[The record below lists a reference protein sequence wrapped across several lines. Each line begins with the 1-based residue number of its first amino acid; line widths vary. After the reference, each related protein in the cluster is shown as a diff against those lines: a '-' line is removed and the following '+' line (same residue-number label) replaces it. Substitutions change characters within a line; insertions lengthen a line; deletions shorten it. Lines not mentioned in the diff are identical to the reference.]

1 MQFFR
6 GAKRRLFFAL
16 AGLALAGCGSMDV
29 GSLWPFG
36 SSESEEKDRRPANA
50 VEYRCTDGKRFYV
63 RNLEG
68 GALWLML
75 PDRDVRLEKL
85 PDGRY
90 GVGRVSL
97 DLGRDEAT
105 LADPPAVYANCKRA
119 G

>member
-1 MQFFR
+1 MPR
-6 GAKRRLFFAL
+6 CRLAAL
-16 AGLALAGCGSMDV
+16 PWPLLLALALAGCQSMSV

-36 SSESEEKDRRPANA
+36 DSEIQEKDRRPANA
-50 VEYRCTDGKRFYV
+50 AEYRCSDGKSFYV

-68 GALWLML
+68 GAVWLIA

-85 PDGRY
+85 AEGRY

-97 DLGRDEAT
+97 ELSGGEAT
-105 LADPPAVYANCKRA
+105 LTDPPSVFVNCKRA

>member
-1 MQFFR
+1 MSRHFP
-6 GAKRRLFFAL
+6 
-16 AGLALAGCGSMDV
+16 LALLLVLLSGCSGMSV

-36 SSESEEKDRRPANA
+36 DSDVQERDRRPANA
-50 VEYRCTDGKRFYV
+50 TEYRCSDGKAFYV

-68 GALWLML
+68 GAVWLIA

-97 DLGRDEAT
+97 ELNANEAT
-105 LADPPAVYANCKRA
+105 LNDPPAVFANCKRA